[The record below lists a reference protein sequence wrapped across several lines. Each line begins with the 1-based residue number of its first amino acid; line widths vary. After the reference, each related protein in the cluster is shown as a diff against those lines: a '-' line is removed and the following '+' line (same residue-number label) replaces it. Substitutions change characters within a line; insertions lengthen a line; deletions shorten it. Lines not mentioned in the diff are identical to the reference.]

1 MFQNKSVLRT
11 KHKKTN
17 KGYFTPPQLPK
28 STSAKQTPAV
38 DHNGLNCPS
47 RSKIQDF
54 EKKKKKNMKNHCG
67 FIQKFR
73 SQDHHLQP
81 GEFPHANCHSFDRI
95 RIPPLHQT
103 PRLLIPEKPRSYGP
117 QMRLWM
123 PQKTVGK
130 KSEVAVSHGKGGE
143 RWIVA
148 CSWRL
153 VDEDNSC
160 WQWTCPNP
168 KDAWTVSQNQWSTVL
183 IKPTVFLRYFTSDS
197 DVFAC
202 LQNSWVWKT
211 LYLAT
216 RRFNSSFLHAN
227 SESWINYERRP

>member
-1 MFQNKSVLRT
+1 MSNVYRCICYIYIYIYIRYFLHWMLSTQICSRSFLGIYKMIMYTYSMSISSTWNLEKIHLPSSSDQSLFQNKSVLRT

-28 STSAKQTPAV
+28 TTSAKQTPAV

-54 EKKKKKNMKNHCG
+54 EKKNMKNHCG

-117 QMRLWM
+117 QMRLWI
-123 PQKTVGK
+123 PQKTAGQK
-130 KSEVAVSHGKGGE
+130 KRGGCVAWQ
-143 RWIVA
+143 RWWTLN
-148 CSWRL
+148 CCLLMKTGWWR
-153 VDEDNSC
+153 
-160 WQWTCPNP
+160 
-168 KDAWTVSQNQWSTVL
+168 
-183 IKPTVFLRYFTSDS
+183 
-197 DVFAC
+197 
-202 LQNSWVWKT
+202 
-211 LYLAT
+211 
-216 RRFNSSFLHAN
+216 
-227 SESWINYERRP
+227 